1 MDVVGGE
8 EGHLCAM
15 VEKALRAKCKVGVE
29 TVPGRVATAPG
40 KAQGQRSLRHIHT
53 ALKTC
58 LIFS

>member
-1 MDVVGGE
+1 M
-8 EGHLCAM
+8 
-15 VEKALRAKCKVGVE
+15 GVE

-58 LIFS
+58 LIFSLVDAWVERKEGTLSRMWT